1 MSVSSI
7 VVLVLVLLFAALAV
21 WRNIKKGAPCEC
33 GGSCKSC
40 RGDCCQCGTDCGQ
53 NSKLS

>member
-33 GGSCKSC
+33 GGSRKGCQGKGGRSC
-40 RGDCCQCGTDCGQ
+40 CDCCGE
-53 NSKLS
+53 